1 MDSNLEKKL
10 QESEAEWADI
20 ERLKAARE
28 KKDQKILSIY
38 CAMNRPADIIH
49 TIELLAK
56 YNGLPQHDKEIVENF
71 KNSYPDKITVKL
83 LHAFLDTKDIY
94 KEYLESGGSCDE

>member
-28 KKDQKILSIY
+28 KKDQNCY
-38 CAMNRPADIIH
+38 MH
-49 TIELLAK
+49 
-56 YNGLPQHDKEIVENF
+56 F
-71 KNSYPDKITVKL
+71 
-83 LHAFLDTKDIY
+83 
-94 KEYLESGGSCDE
+94 